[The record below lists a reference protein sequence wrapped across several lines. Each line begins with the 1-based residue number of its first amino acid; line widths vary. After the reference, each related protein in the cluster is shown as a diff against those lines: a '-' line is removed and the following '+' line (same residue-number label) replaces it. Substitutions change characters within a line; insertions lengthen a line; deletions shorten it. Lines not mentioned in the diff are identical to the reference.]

1 MKKKCAFHVLGC
13 KVNQNE
19 VEALKNIFRK
29 EGYVVVPFHEKADVY
44 VIHTCTVTHISDRKS
59 RQFIRKAI
67 KNNPEAVVAV
77 TGCYAQVSP
86 HEIAKIPGVDIIIG
100 TKDRHRIVQLVEEVK
115 EKNEIL
121 NLVDESKFYK
131 EFEELPLANPD
142 RARAFLKVQ
151 EGCDRYCTYCIIP
164 YARGPVRSRDPE
176 STITEVKKLVS
187 QGYLE
192 VVLTGIHTA
201 LYGKDFADE
210 DVDLSWL
217 IERLAKIDGLKR
229 LRVSSIDPDDFTP
242 RLLKVMTENPVV
254 CPHFHIPLQSGDDRI
269 LKKMGRRY
277 TTADYESL
285 VEEIKKR
292 KPGAAITTD
301 IMVGFPGE
309 DEEKFTNSY
318 KFVEKMP
325 FSDLHVFK
333 YSKRQGTPAAKMK
346 DQVEPAVKNERSEKL
361 IKLAEGKFSH
371 YAANFLGCWKE
382 VLVERKLENGYWEGH
397 TDNYLPVQFSAHGDA
412 DLECQLVNV
421 CLKKVEGKKIIG
433 KI

>member
-412 DLECQLVNV
+412 DLGCQLVNV